1 MKRTF
6 LIGIIIIITN
16 QLPAQKYITAAG
28 VRFSNEGFGLSLQQR
43 IFEHTTIEAIGQINF
58 KEVSATAMIE
68 HHNNLLFTKS
78 LNMYGGIG
86 PSVGKYL
93 LSDSSYVGCNL
104 VFGVEYKVLLLP
116 LVISADLKPAFKLQ
130 EDDWFHLRIG
140 FSFRYVL
147 LKQKNGFKLPFHQ

>member
-1 MKRTF
+1 MKKTI
-6 LIGIIIIITN
+6 LICLISIITL
-16 QLPAQKYITAAG
+16 QLHAQKYITAGG
-28 VRFSNEGFGLSLQQR
+28 VRFSNEGFGLTVQQR
-43 IFEHTTIEAIGQINF
+43 IFEFTTLEMIGQINF

-68 HHNNLLFTKS
+68 QHNNLLFSKS

-86 PSVGKYL
+86 PSFGKYL
-93 LSDSSYVGCNL
+93 LSDSSYLGCNL

-130 EDDWFHLRIG
+130 EDDWFHLGLG

-147 LKQKNGFKLPFHQ
+147 IKQKRKLVLPFHN

>member
-6 LIGIIIIITN
+6 LISLIFIITN
-16 QLPAQKYITAAG
+16 QLSAQKYITAGG

-43 IFEHTTIEAIGQINF
+43 IFEHTTIEVIGQVNF
-58 KEVSATAMIE
+58 KEASATAMIE

-86 PSVGKYL
+86 PSYGKYL
-93 LSDSSYVGCNL
+93 LSDSSYLGCNL

-130 EDDWFHLRIG
+130 EDDWFHLGIG

-147 LKQKNGFKLPFHQ
+147 IKQKKKGILPLRK

>member
-1 MKRTF
+1 MRRNI
-6 LIGIIIIITN
+6 LICLIIINTH
-16 QLPAQKYITAAG
+16 QLHAQKYITAAG

-43 IFEHTTIEAIGQINF
+43 IFEHTTMEAIGQINF
-58 KEVSATAMIE
+58 REVSATAMIE

-93 LSDSSYVGCNL
+93 LYDSTYLGCNL

-130 EDDWFHLRIG
+130 EDDWFHLGIG

-147 LKQKNGFKLPFHQ
+147 IKQKKKLNLFRDS

>member
-16 QLPAQKYITAAG
+16 QLPAQKYITAAA

-130 EDDWFHLRIG
+130 EDDWFHLGIG

-147 LKQKNGFKLPFHQ
+147 VKQKKGFKLPFQK

>member
-78 LNMYGGIG
+78 LNMYGGCLLYTS
-86 PSVGKYL
+86 PSPRDRTRSRMPY
-93 LSDSSYVGCNL
+93 
-104 VFGVEYKVLLLP
+104 
-116 LVISADLKPAFKLQ
+116 SA
-130 EDDWFHLRIG
+130 
-140 FSFRYVL
+140 
-147 LKQKNGFKLPFHQ
+147 